1 MKKISLAVT
10 MCLALSFTLSAQR
23 SMPQALQ
30 KLMNAEYAISSL
42 YVDSVNEDKLVEEAI
57 KGMLESLDPHSSYT
71 DAKETKELEEPL
83 QGEFSGVGIQFNMNK
98 DTLYVIQTV
107 PGGPSERVGVLAGD
121 RIIYVN
127 DTIIAGVKMKNSDI
141 QKRLRGKKGTNVT
154 IKVKRPGVKEL
165 ITFRITRDN
174 IPLHS
179 IDAQYMLDER
189 TGYLRISRFG
199 AKTHEEMMDAL
210 KELKKQGM
218 TQLIMDLSDNGGG
231 YLNAAI
237 DMCNEFLDRGQLMVY
252 TEGDNSPRNEANANG
267 WGEYQDLHMV
277 VMVNQYSAS
286 AAEIFAG
293 AMQDWDRAVIVGRR
307 TFGKGLVQRPFKF
320 EDGSM
325 MRLTVARYYTP
336 SGRCIQKPYNRGD
349 KKAYEKELLE
359 RANEGEYYSL
369 DSIQFNDSL
378 RYTTR
383 LNHRI
388 IYGGGGVMPDVYVP
402 IDTSEY
408 STYYR
413 DLSAKGIL
421 NQYVIKYV
429 DKNRKSIAKQYSTLD
444 AYDRGF
450 AVSDEMMRDLIAMG
464 EQDSV
469 KFDEEKYRTSELL
482 LKDIVKG
489 LIARDVYG
497 DQSAY
502 NVIINHRNPDLKAAI
517 EVLNDRERF
526 DRLLREGNPEYERLV
541 KKNDSNPYFLNDRIT
556 VFYSRMPFFLESD
569 TNYDIEGLTP
579 ETEYEVQV
587 QANGDAGTSPW
598 TESLIFV
605 TTKKTSIEEISADV
619 KGDNRYYNMMGQQ
632 VDGNNLPAGIYI
644 HNGKKIL
651 VK

>member
-23 SMPQALQ
+23 SLPQALQ

-349 KKAYEKELLE
+349 KKAYEKELLD

-444 AYDRGF
+444 AFDRGF

-517 EVLNDRERF
+517 EVLNDHERF

-541 KKNDSNPYFLNDRIT
+541 KKND
-556 VFYSRMPFFLESD
+556 
-569 TNYDIEGLTP
+569 
-579 ETEYEVQV
+579 
-587 QANGDAGTSPW
+587 
-598 TESLIFV
+598 
-605 TTKKTSIEEISADV
+605 
-619 KGDNRYYNMMGQQ
+619 
-632 VDGNNLPAGIYI
+632 
-644 HNGKKIL
+644 
-651 VK
+651 

>member
-1 MKKISLAVT
+1 MNKTLLAIALCLAVSIT
-10 MCLALSFTLSAQR
+10 AIAQR
-23 SMPQALQ
+23 SMPQAMQ
-30 KLMNAEYAISSL
+30 KLLNAEYAISSL
-42 YVDSVNEDKLVEEAI
+42 YVDSVNEDKLIEDAI
-57 KGMLESLDPHSSYT
+57 KGMLENLDPHSSYT

-127 DTIIAGVKMKNSDI
+127 DTTIAGVKMKNSDI
-141 QKRLRGKKGTNVT
+141 QKRLRGKKGTQVT
-154 IKVKRPGVKEL
+154 IKVQRPGVKDL

-179 IDAQYMLDER
+179 IDAQYMLDDH

-199 AKTHEEMMDAL
+199 AKTHEEMIDAL
-210 KELKKQGM
+210 KQLKKQGM
-218 TQLIMDLSDNGGG
+218 TQLVMDLSDNGGG

-252 TEGDNSPRNEANANG
+252 TEGQNSPRNEAHANG
-267 WGEYQDLHMV
+267 WGEYKDLPLV

-336 SGRCIQKPYNRGD
+336 SGRCIQKPYDRGN
-349 KKAYEKELLE
+349 KKAYEKELLD

-383 LNHRI
+383 LNGRT

-402 IDTSEY
+402 IDTTEY

-413 DLSAKGIL
+413 DMTAKGII
-421 NQYVIKYV
+421 NQFAIQYV
-429 DKNRKSIAKQYSTLD
+429 DKHRKSIAKQYKTVKD
-444 AYDRGF
+444 FDRGF
-450 AVSDEMMRDLIAMG
+450 TVSDEMMRDFIAMG
-464 EQDSV
+464 ENDSV
-469 KFDEEKYRTSELL
+469 KYDEEKFRTSERL
-482 LKDIVKG
+482 LKDIIKG

-502 NVIINHRNPDLKAAI
+502 SVIINHRNRDLKAAT
-517 EVLNDRERF
+517 EVLNDPERYR
-526 DRLLREGNPEYERLV
+526 RLITEGNPEYERLV
-541 KKNDSNPYFLNDRIT
+541 KHS
-556 VFYSRMPFFLESD
+556 
-569 TNYDIEGLTP
+569 
-579 ETEYEVQV
+579 
-587 QANGDAGTSPW
+587 A
-598 TESLIFV
+598 
-605 TTKKTSIEEISADV
+605 TK
-619 KGDNRYYNMMGQQ
+619 Q
-632 VDGNNLPAGIYI
+632 
-644 HNGKKIL
+644 
-651 VK
+651 

>member
-1 MKKISLAVT
+1 MKKIFLAIA
-10 MCLALSFTLSAQR
+10 MCLAMSFATSAQR
-23 SMPQALQ
+23 SMPQAMQ
-30 KLMNAEYAISSL
+30 KLLNAEYAITSL
-42 YVDSVNEDKLVEEAI
+42 YVDTVNEDKLVEEAI
-57 KGMLESLDPHSSYT
+57 KGMLESLDPHSQYT

-98 DTLYVIQTV
+98 DTLYVIQTI

-127 DTIIAGVKMKNSDI
+127 DTTIAGVKMKNSDI
-141 QKRLRGKKGTNVT
+141 QKRLRGKKGTQVT
-154 IKVKRPGVKEL
+154 IKVKRPGVKDL

-210 KELKKQGM
+210 KELKRQGM
-218 TQLIMDLSDNGGG
+218 TQLVIDLSDNGGG

-252 TEGDNSPRNEANANG
+252 TEGENSPRNEANANG
-267 WGEYQDLHMV
+267 WGEYKDLHMV

-336 SGRCIQKPYNRGD
+336 SGRCIQKPYDRGN
-349 KKAYEKELLE
+349 KKAYEKELLD

-369 DSIQFNDSL
+369 DSIQINDTV

-383 LNHRI
+383 LNHRT

-402 IDTSEY
+402 VDTSEY

-421 NQYVIKYV
+421 NQYAIKYV
-429 DKNRKSIAKQYSTLD
+429 DKNRKSIAKRFATVND
-444 AYDRGF
+444 FDGGF
-450 AVSDEMMRDLIAMG
+450 TVSDEMMRDLIAMG

-469 KFDEEKYRTSELL
+469 KYDEEKYRTSQLL

-502 NVIINHRNPDLKAAI
+502 NVIINHRNKDLQAAV

-526 DRLLREGNPEYERLV
+526 NRLLREGNPEYDRLV
-541 KKNDSNPYFLNDRIT
+541 KKND
-556 VFYSRMPFFLESD
+556 
-569 TNYDIEGLTP
+569 
-579 ETEYEVQV
+579 
-587 QANGDAGTSPW
+587 
-598 TESLIFV
+598 
-605 TTKKTSIEEISADV
+605 
-619 KGDNRYYNMMGQQ
+619 
-632 VDGNNLPAGIYI
+632 
-644 HNGKKIL
+644 
-651 VK
+651 

>member
-1 MKKISLAVT
+1 MKKILLAVT
-10 MCLALSFTLSAQR
+10 TCLALCFTTMAQR
-23 SMPQALQ
+23 SMPQAMQ
-30 KLMNAEYAISSL
+30 KLLNAEYAISSL
-42 YVDSVNEDKLVEEAI
+42 YVDSVNEDKLVEDAI

-83 QGEFSGVGIQFNMNK
+83 QGEFSGVGIQFNMNQ

-121 RIIYVN
+121 RIITVN
-127 DTIIAGVKMKNSDI
+127 DTTIAGVKMRNSDI
-141 QKRLRGKKGTNVT
+141 QKRLRGKKGTQVT
-154 IKVKRPGVKEL
+154 IKVKRPGMKEL

-218 TQLIMDLSDNGGG
+218 TQLVMDLSDNGGG

-267 WGEYQDLHMV
+267 WGEHKDLHMV

-320 EDGSM
+320 DDGSM

-349 KKAYEKELLE
+349 KKAYEKELLD

-369 DSIQFNDSL
+369 DSIQINDTV

-383 LNHRI
+383 LNHRT

-402 IDTSEY
+402 IDTTEY

-413 DLSAKGIL
+413 DLTAKGII

-429 DKNRKSIAKQYSTLD
+429 DKNRKSIAKQYKTVND
-444 AYDRGF
+444 FDRNF
-450 AVSDEMMRDLIAMG
+450 TVSDEMMRDFIAMG
-464 EQDSV
+464 EKDSV
-469 KFDEEKYRTSELL
+469 KYDEEKYHTSENL

-502 NVIINHRNPDLKAAI
+502 NIIINHRNKDLQAAV

-526 DRLLREGNPEYERLV
+526 DRLLREGNPEYERLI
-541 KKNDSNPYFLNDRIT
+541 KKA
-556 VFYSRMPFFLESD
+556 E
-569 TNYDIEGLTP
+569 
-579 ETEYEVQV
+579 
-587 QANGDAGTSPW
+587 
-598 TESLIFV
+598 
-605 TTKKTSIEEISADV
+605 K
-619 KGDNRYYNMMGQQ
+619 
-632 VDGNNLPAGIYI
+632 
-644 HNGKKIL
+644 
-651 VK
+651 

>member
-1 MKKISLAVT
+1 MKKILLAVT
-10 MCLALSFTLSAQR
+10 TCLALCFTTMAQR
-23 SMPQALQ
+23 SMPQAMQ
-30 KLMNAEYAISSL
+30 KLLNAEYAISSL
-42 YVDSVNEDKLVEEAI
+42 YVDSVNEDKLVEDAI

-83 QGEFSGVGIQFNMNK
+83 QGEFSGVGIQFNMNQ

-121 RIIYVN
+121 RIITVN
-127 DTIIAGVKMKNSDI
+127 DTTIAGVKMRNSDI
-141 QKRLRGKKGTNVT
+141 QKRLRGKKGTQVT

-218 TQLIMDLSDNGGG
+218 TQLVMDLSDNGGG

-267 WGEYQDLHMV
+267 WGEHKDLHMV

-320 EDGSM
+320 DDGSM

-349 KKAYEKELLE
+349 KKAYEKELLD

-369 DSIQFNDSL
+369 DSIQINDTV

-383 LNHRI
+383 LNHRT

-402 IDTSEY
+402 IDTTEY

-413 DLSAKGIL
+413 DLTAKGII

-429 DKNRKSIAKQYSTLD
+429 DKNRKSIAKQYKTVND
-444 AYDRGF
+444 FDRNF
-450 AVSDEMMRDLIAMG
+450 TVSDEMMRDFIAMG
-464 EQDSV
+464 EKDSV
-469 KFDEEKYRTSELL
+469 KYDEEKYHTSENL

-502 NVIINHRNPDLKAAI
+502 NIIINHRNKDLQAAV

-526 DRLLREGNPEYERLV
+526 DRLLREGNPEYERLI
-541 KKNDSNPYFLNDRIT
+541 KKA
-556 VFYSRMPFFLESD
+556 E
-569 TNYDIEGLTP
+569 
-579 ETEYEVQV
+579 
-587 QANGDAGTSPW
+587 
-598 TESLIFV
+598 
-605 TTKKTSIEEISADV
+605 K
-619 KGDNRYYNMMGQQ
+619 
-632 VDGNNLPAGIYI
+632 
-644 HNGKKIL
+644 
-651 VK
+651 

>member
-1 MKKISLAVT
+1 MRKLFLTLPLCVV
-10 MCLALSFTLSAQR
+10 LSFTLSAQR
-23 SMPQALQ
+23 SLPQAMQ
-30 KLMNAEYAISSL
+30 KLLNAEYAISSL
-42 YVDSVNEDKLVEEAI
+42 YVDSVNEDKLIEDAI
-57 KGMLESLDPHSSYT
+57 KGMLENLDPHSSYT

-127 DTIIAGVKMKNSDI
+127 DTLIAGVKMKNSDI

-154 IKVKRPGVKEL
+154 IQVQRPGVKEL

-174 IPLHS
+174 IPVHS
-179 IDAQYMLDER
+179 IDANYMLDEK

-218 TQLIMDLSDNGGG
+218 TQLIMDLGDNGGG

-237 DMCNEFLDRGQLMVY
+237 DMCNEFLDHGQLMVY
-252 TEGDNSPRNEANANG
+252 TEGDNSPRNEAHANG
-267 WGEYQDLHMV
+267 FGKYQDLHMV
-277 VMVNQYSAS
+277 VIVNQYSAS

-336 SGRCIQKPYNRGD
+336 SGRCIQKPYKLGD
-349 KKAYEKELLE
+349 KKAYENELLD
-359 RANEGEYYSL
+359 RYNEGEYYCL

-383 LNHRI
+383 LNGRT

-402 IDTSEY
+402 VDTSEY

-421 NQYVIKYV
+421 NQFAIKYV
-429 DKNRKSIAKQYSTLD
+429 DKNRKSLNKQYKSVKEFD
-444 AYDRGF
+444 NGF
-450 AVSDEMMRDLIAMG
+450 IVTDEMMRDLIAMG
-464 EQDSV
+464 NQDSV
-469 KFDEEKYRTSELL
+469 KFDEEQFRTSEAL
-482 LKDIVKG
+482 LKAIIKG

-497 DQSAY
+497 DAGAY
-502 NVIINHRNPDLKAAI
+502 SVVINHRNHDVQAAYEI
-517 EVLNDRERF
+517 LNDRERYE
-526 DRLLREGNPEYERLV
+526 RMLREGNPEYERLV
-541 KKNDSNPYFLNDRIT
+541 KKN
-556 VFYSRMPFFLESD
+556 E
-569 TNYDIEGLTP
+569 
-579 ETEYEVQV
+579 
-587 QANGDAGTSPW
+587 
-598 TESLIFV
+598 
-605 TTKKTSIEEISADV
+605 K
-619 KGDNRYYNMMGQQ
+619 
-632 VDGNNLPAGIYI
+632 
-644 HNGKKIL
+644 
-651 VK
+651 

>member
-23 SMPQALQ
+23 SLPQALQ

-83 QGEFSGVGIQFNMNK
+83 QGEFSGVGIQFNMNQ

-121 RIIYVN
+121 RIITVN
-127 DTIIAGVKMKNSDI
+127 DTVIAGVKMRNSDI
-141 QKRLRGKKGTNVT
+141 QKRLRGKKGTRVT
-154 IKVKRPGVKEL
+154 IQVKRPGVKEL

-179 IDAQYMLDER
+179 IDASYMLDEK
-189 TGYLRISRFG
+189 TAYLRISRFG

-210 KELKKQGM
+210 KQLKKQGM

-237 DMCNEFLDRGQLMVY
+237 DMCNEFLERGQLMVY

-267 WGEYQDLHMV
+267 WGDYKDLHMV
-277 VMVNQYSAS
+277 VMVNQFSAS

-293 AMQDWDRAVIVGRR
+293 AMQDWDRAVVVGRR

-336 SGRCIQKPYNRGD
+336 SGRCIQKPYSRGD
-349 KKAYEKELLE
+349 KKAYEHELVD

-369 DSIQFNDSL
+369 DSIQFNDTL

-383 LNHRI
+383 LNGRT
-388 IYGGGGVMPDVYVP
+388 IYGGGGVMPDVFVP
-402 IDTSEY
+402 IDTTEY

-413 DLSAKGIL
+413 DLSAKGII
-421 NQYVIKYV
+421 NQYSIGYV
-429 DKNRKSIAKQYSTLD
+429 DEHRKALAKQYKTLKD
-444 AYDRGF
+444 FDDRF
-450 AVSDEMMRDLIAMG
+450 IVTDEMMRDFIAMG
-464 EQDSV
+464 EKDSV
-469 KFDEEKYRTSELL
+469 KYDEEKYRTSEQL
-482 LKDIVKG
+482 LKDIIKG
-489 LIARDVYG
+489 LIARGVYG

-502 NVIINHRNPDLKAAI
+502 SVIINHRNRDVQAAY

-541 KKNDSNPYFLNDRIT
+541 KKD
-556 VFYSRMPFFLESD
+556 
-569 TNYDIEGLTP
+569 
-579 ETEYEVQV
+579 
-587 QANGDAGTSPW
+587 
-598 TESLIFV
+598 
-605 TTKKTSIEEISADV
+605 
-619 KGDNRYYNMMGQQ
+619 
-632 VDGNNLPAGIYI
+632 
-644 HNGKKIL
+644 
-651 VK
+651 

>member
-1 MKKISLAVT
+1 MNKGLYLVAVCLVISLTVT
-10 MCLALSFTLSAQR
+10 AQR
-23 SMPQALQ
+23 SLPQVLQ
-30 KLMNAEYAISSL
+30 KLLNAEYAISTL
-42 YVDSVNEDKLVEEAI
+42 YVDSVNEDKLVEDAI

-127 DTIIAGVKMKNSDI
+127 DTTIAGVKMKNSDI

-154 IKVKRPGVKEL
+154 IKVKRPGVKDL

-174 IPLHS
+174 IPLNS
-179 IDAQYMLDER
+179 IDAKYMLDER

-199 AKTHEEMMDAL
+199 AKTHEEMIEAL
-210 KELKKQGM
+210 QELKKQGM

-237 DMCNEFLDRGQLMVY
+237 DMCNEFLERGQLMVY
-252 TEGDNSPRNEANANG
+252 TEGENSPRNEANANG
-267 WGEYQDLHMV
+267 WGDYKDLHMV
-277 VMVNQYSAS
+277 VIVNQYSAS

-293 AMQDWDRAVIVGRR
+293 AMQDWDRAVVVGRR

-349 KKAYEKELLE
+349 KKAYEKELLD
-359 RANEGEYYSL
+359 RYNEGEYYSL

-383 LNHRI
+383 LNGRT
-388 IYGGGGVMPDVYVP
+388 IYGGGGVMPDVFVP
-402 IDTSEY
+402 VDTTEY

-421 NQYVIKYV
+421 NQYAIKFV
-429 DKNRKSIAKQYSTLD
+429 DKERKAITKRYATVKEFD
-444 AYDRGF
+444 EGF
-450 AVSDEMMRDLIAMG
+450 VITDEMMRDLIQMG
-464 EQDSV
+464 ESDSI
-469 KFDEEKYRTSELL
+469 KFDEEKYRTSEQM
-482 LKDIVKG
+482 LKAITKG
-489 LIARDVYG
+489 LIARDLYG
-497 DQSAY
+497 DAGAY
-502 NVIINHRNPDLKAAI
+502 SVIINHRNPDVQAAYQI
-517 EVLNDRERF
+517 LNDREGYE
-526 DRLLREGNPEYERLV
+526 RLLREGNPEYERLV
-541 KKNDSNPYFLNDRIT
+541 KKH
-556 VFYSRMPFFLESD
+556 
-569 TNYDIEGLTP
+569 
-579 ETEYEVQV
+579 
-587 QANGDAGTSPW
+587 DA
-598 TESLIFV
+598 
-605 TTKKTSIEEISADV
+605 
-619 KGDNRYYNMMGQQ
+619 Q
-632 VDGNNLPAGIYI
+632 
-644 HNGKKIL
+644 
-651 VK
+651 

>member
-1 MKKISLAVT
+1 MNKTLLAIALCLAVSIT
-10 MCLALSFTLSAQR
+10 AIAQR
-23 SMPQALQ
+23 SMPQAMQ
-30 KLMNAEYAISSL
+30 KLLNAEYAISSL
-42 YVDSVNEDKLVEEAI
+42 YVDSVNEDKLIEDAI
-57 KGMLESLDPHSSYT
+57 KGMLENLDPHSSYT

-127 DTIIAGVKMKNSDI
+127 DTTLAGVKMKNSDI
-141 QKRLRGKKGTNVT
+141 QKRLRGKKGTQVT
-154 IKVKRPGVKEL
+154 IKVQRPGVKDL

-179 IDAQYMLDER
+179 IDAQYMLDDH

-199 AKTHEEMMDAL
+199 AKTHEEMIDAL
-210 KELKKQGM
+210 KQLKKQGM
-218 TQLIMDLSDNGGG
+218 TQLVMDLSDNGGG

-252 TEGDNSPRNEANANG
+252 TEGQNSPRNEAHANG
-267 WGEYQDLHMV
+267 WGEYKDLPLV

-336 SGRCIQKPYNRGD
+336 SGRCIQKPYDRGN
-349 KKAYEKELLE
+349 KKAYEKELLD

-383 LNHRI
+383 LNGRT

-402 IDTSEY
+402 IDTTEY

-413 DLSAKGIL
+413 DMTAKGII
-421 NQYVIKYV
+421 NQFAIQYV
-429 DKNRKSIAKQYSTLD
+429 DKHRKSIAKQYKTVKD
-444 AYDRGF
+444 FDRGF
-450 AVSDEMMRDLIAMG
+450 TVSDEMMRDFIAMG
-464 EQDSV
+464 ENDSV
-469 KFDEEKYRTSELL
+469 KYDEEKYRTSERL
-482 LKDIVKG
+482 LKDIIKG

-502 NVIINHRNPDLKAAI
+502 SVIINHRNRDLKAAT
-517 EVLNDRERF
+517 EVLNDPERYR
-526 DRLLREGNPEYERLV
+526 RLITEGNPEYERLV
-541 KKNDSNPYFLNDRIT
+541 KHS
-556 VFYSRMPFFLESD
+556 
-569 TNYDIEGLTP
+569 
-579 ETEYEVQV
+579 
-587 QANGDAGTSPW
+587 A
-598 TESLIFV
+598 
-605 TTKKTSIEEISADV
+605 TK
-619 KGDNRYYNMMGQQ
+619 Q
-632 VDGNNLPAGIYI
+632 
-644 HNGKKIL
+644 
-651 VK
+651 

>member
-1 MKKISLAVT
+1 MNKTLLAIALCLAVSIT
-10 MCLALSFTLSAQR
+10 AIAQR
-23 SMPQALQ
+23 SMPQAMQ
-30 KLMNAEYAISSL
+30 KLLNAEYAISSL
-42 YVDSVNEDKLVEEAI
+42 YVDSVNEDKLIEDAI
-57 KGMLESLDPHSSYT
+57 KGMLENLDPHSSYT

-127 DTIIAGVKMKNSDI
+127 DTTIAGVKMKNSDI
-141 QKRLRGKKGTNVT
+141 QKRLRGKKGTQVT
-154 IKVKRPGVKEL
+154 IKVQRPGVKDL

-179 IDAQYMLDER
+179 IDAQYMLDDH

-199 AKTHEEMMDAL
+199 AKTHEEMIDAL
-210 KELKKQGM
+210 KQLKKQGM
-218 TQLIMDLSDNGGG
+218 TQLVMDLSDNGGG

-252 TEGDNSPRNEANANG
+252 TEGQNSPCNEAHANG
-267 WGEYQDLHMV
+267 WGEYKDLPLV

-336 SGRCIQKPYNRGD
+336 SGRCIQKPYDRGN
-349 KKAYEKELLE
+349 KKAYEKELLD

-383 LNHRI
+383 LNGRT

-402 IDTSEY
+402 IDTTEY

-413 DLSAKGIL
+413 DMTAKGII
-421 NQYVIKYV
+421 NQFAIQYV
-429 DKNRKSIAKQYSTLD
+429 DKHRKSIAKQYKTVKD
-444 AYDRGF
+444 FDRGF
-450 AVSDEMMRDLIAMG
+450 TVSDEMMRDFIAMG
-464 EQDSV
+464 ENDSV
-469 KFDEEKYRTSELL
+469 KYDEEKYRTSERL
-482 LKDIVKG
+482 LKDIIKG

-502 NVIINHRNPDLKAAI
+502 SVIINHRNRDLKAAT
-517 EVLNDRERF
+517 EVLNDPERYR
-526 DRLLREGNPEYERLV
+526 RLITEGNPEYERLV
-541 KKNDSNPYFLNDRIT
+541 KHS
-556 VFYSRMPFFLESD
+556 
-569 TNYDIEGLTP
+569 
-579 ETEYEVQV
+579 
-587 QANGDAGTSPW
+587 A
-598 TESLIFV
+598 
-605 TTKKTSIEEISADV
+605 TK
-619 KGDNRYYNMMGQQ
+619 Q
-632 VDGNNLPAGIYI
+632 
-644 HNGKKIL
+644 
-651 VK
+651 